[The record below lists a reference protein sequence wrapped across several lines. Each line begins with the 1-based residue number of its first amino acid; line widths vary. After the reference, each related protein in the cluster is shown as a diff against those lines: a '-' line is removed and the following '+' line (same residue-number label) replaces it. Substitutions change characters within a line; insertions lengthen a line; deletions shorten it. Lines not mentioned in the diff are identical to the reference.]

1 MRRQRLPPW
10 RSLCYIGG
18 MASKRA
24 AVLGAGSW
32 GTALAKVL
40 TENGYETALWARN
53 PELAE
58 AINRERENRS
68 YLAGIP
74 LPIGLR
80 ATASTRDAL
89 RDVEVV
95 TLVVPSHALRPLA
108 VELREAFPEGAP
120 IVTAIKGIENES
132 LELPSQ
138 ILEGTLPARVWRQ
151 LTYLSGPSFAREV
164 ALGVPT
170 GVLVAGKDP
179 TFTSLAQHAF
189 NNARL
194 RVYST
199 DDVIGVELGGALKNV
214 VAIAAGI
221 ADGLGLGHNSR
232 AALITRGL
240 AEIGRLAVKLG
251 AHPLTV
257 SGLSGMGDLVLT
269 CTGELSRNRHVGLE
283 LGRGKKIPQILAEMT
298 MVAEGVRTAK
308 SAYAL
313 SLREG
318 VEMPIVEGVHRIL
331 YEDSDPR
338 EELAQIMMRQ
348 PRPERDA

>member
-1 MRRQRLPPW
+1 
-10 RSLCYIGG
+10 

-40 TENGYETALWARN
+40 AENGFETSLWARS
-53 PELAE
+53 PGQAE
-58 AINRERENRS
+58 AINLARENER
-68 YLAGIP
+68 YLPGIA
-74 LPIGLR
+74 LPAQLV
-80 ATASTRDAL
+80 ATADAVAAL
-89 RDVEVV
+89 RGAQVV
-95 TLVVPSHALRPLA
+95 TLVVPSHALRALA
-108 VELREAFPEGAP
+108 VELATHIPHGAP
-120 IVTAIKGIENES
+120 VVTAIKGIENES
-132 LELPSQ
+132 LQLPSQ
-138 ILEGTLPARVWRQ
+138 ILESVLPASLHAQ
-151 LTYLSGPSFAREV
+151 LTYLSGPSFAKEV
-164 ALGVPT
+164 AMGVPT
-170 GVLVAGKDP
+170 GVLVAGKNAHY
-179 TFTSLAQHAF
+179 TSAGQHAF
-189 NNARL
+189 NNGRL

-199 DDVIGVELGGALKNV
+199 DDVIGVEVGGALKNV

-240 AEIGRLAVKLG
+240 AEIGRLAVRLG

-283 LGRGKKIPQILAEMT
+283 LGRGKKLPEILGEMT

-308 SAYAL
+308 SAHAL
-313 SLREG
+313 SQREG

-331 YEDSDPR
+331 YEGSDPR
-338 EELAQIMMRQ
+338 EELAGIMARQ
-348 PRPERDA
+348 PRPERDE